1 MEKIITVDEAN
12 ASSKNQLIGRC
23 LEQNKLI
30 NRMQIEAIQK
40 EKEIDILKGIV
51 RRYDKGLTSRF
62 S

>member
-30 NRMQIEAIQK
+30 YRMQMEAIQK
-40 EKEIDILKGIV
+40 EKEIDYLRGII
-51 RRYDKGLTSRF
+51 RRYDKGLTNRF
-62 S
+62 K

>member
-30 NRMQIEAIQK
+30 YRMQIEATQK
-40 EKEIDILKGIV
+40 EKEIDYLKGVI

-62 S
+62 K

>member
-1 MEKIITVDEAN
+1 MENIITVDEAN
-12 ASSKNQLIGRC
+12 ASSKNQLIGKC

-40 EKEIDILKGIV
+40 EKEINILRGIV

-62 S
+62 Q